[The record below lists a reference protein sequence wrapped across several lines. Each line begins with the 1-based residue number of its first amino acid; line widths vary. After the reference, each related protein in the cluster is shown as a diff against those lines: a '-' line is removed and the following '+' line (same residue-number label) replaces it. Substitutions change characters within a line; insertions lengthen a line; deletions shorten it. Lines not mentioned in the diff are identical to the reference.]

1 MRLPSKGKW
10 KKETT
15 MANSMTRKWQDWIT
29 LLLGIWLFFS
39 PWILGFYP
47 VLPGPSWNF
56 FLLGIAMVVFA
67 AFALNLRTLWE
78 EWVNLALGIW
88 MIISP
93 WVLRYSANTTARD
106 DAIVVGVIVALMSIW
121 ALAERRTP
129 VAEIGDH
136 PLPH

>member
-1 MRLPSKGKW
+1 
-10 KKETT
+10 
-15 MANSMTRKWQDWIT
+15 MANFMMKKWQDWVT
-29 LLLGIWLFFS
+29 LVLGIWLFFS
-39 PWILGFYP
+39 PWILRFHP
-47 VLPGPSWNF
+47 ALPGPSWNF

-93 WVLRYSANTTARD
+93 WVLRFSDNSAARD
-106 DAIVVGVIVALMSIW
+106 DAIVVGVIVALISIW
-121 ALAERRTP
+121 ALADSRTP
-129 VAEIGDH
+129 IAPISDR

>member
-1 MRLPSKGKW
+1 M
-10 KKETT
+10 
-15 MANSMTRKWQDWIT
+15 MANTMTRKWQDWVT
-29 LLLGIWLFFS
+29 LILGIWLFFS
-39 PWILGFYP
+39 PWILGFYT

-93 WVLRYSANTTARD
+93 WVLRYSANTTARN
-106 DAIVVGVIVALMSIW
+106 DAIVVGVIVALMAIW

-129 VAEIGDH
+129 VADIGER